1 MTHLNV
7 NKFTSTFK
15 NIFNRSKSKKIS
27 TRTGGGA
34 RAFLSKLSGAF
45 LLPISVLA
53 IAGLLL
59 GVGATIAGNAGGN
72 KGVEVLGNF
81 IKQLG
86 DPLFGALPLLF
97 TAALAV
103 SFTEEAG
110 VAVFNAIIGY
120 LIFSALQS
128 VFIQDIAEVK
138 DDAGNVITPAYKS
151 LLFGGWGL
159 EFPKIQ
165 SLFGTSLGFVSMQT
179 SVFGGIIVGFLVQW
193 AYNRFHTTQL
203 PQAISFFSGKRFVA
217 FVVIGLMIPLVF
229 IFLLLWPYVA
239 AGFNWFGENSGKIP
253 FGFDSFIFGFIERS
267 LVPFGLHHV
276 FYSPLWYTSAGGDVG
291 QSLTTWL
298 QDPNH
303 AIDRNQLLELASI
316 LKSNLKDNDI
326 AGINSVTGNM
336 INFAGNSSLSV
347 AGTVQGDS
355 TTTVALVGVSSNVIN
370 FATKNADGNWST
382 HSSPLYEFVSSQLR
396 IKLGRFL
403 DGKFSFMPWG
413 LPFAGLAIVLAAP
426 KENRNIALGVV
437 LPASLTS
444 FVTGVTEPIEF
455 TFLFL
460 APALFFGFHAF
471 MCALAFML
479 ANVLGV
485 HIGMTFSGGFLD
497 LVIYGMLPVLKGT
510 NFWWTIVV
518 GLAYA
523 PIYFFV
529 FYTWIIKADLPTP
542 GRGGNTKL
550 FTKKDFQAARSM
562 ETENLERVGIDQQTI
577 QIIEGFGGRENI
589 VKTGNCASRLRFDV
603 KDSSVVDEDKLKAAG
618 AFGLRRTSP
627 THVQAIFGPL
637 SETLRTKIDHALD
650 SNHNL
655 SSSSMNHDNNE
666 TGISN
671 ISKKI
676 SSYVKRED
684 LSQSANEYLEFLSLF
699 GGRPNIDKLTLA
711 NDTFT
716 FYFKKPID
724 LSKDYHLSLFNN
736 SASSIAKDYVKLTYN
751 KNINNIKALI
761 AQVNKEIA
769 SNNENVYS
777 PVENGKIK
785 SLASLKDSVF
795 SDKILGDGFVIT
807 QSDGK
812 VYAPISGEIV
822 ALFPTKHAYGIK
834 AKNGLNILVHIGIDT
849 VKLNGK
855 GFKSTIKQGDMVKQ
869 GDLLATVDLDLLKE
883 KNINSDVVVVVTS
896 DSIVQPQPIVVK
908 TNKKVSLKDIIIDK
922 FK

>member
-1 MTHLNV
+1 MTNSSV
-7 NKFTSTFK
+7 KKFGSLFKQKTSGK
-15 NIFNRSKSKKIS
+15 NHKKIS

-59 GVGATIAGNAGGN
+59 GVGATIAGNAGN
-72 KGVEVLGNF
+72 NEGVKILGNF

-128 VFIQDIAEVK
+128 VFIQEV
-138 DDAGNVITPAYKS
+138 AATETTSAYKK

-165 SLFGTSLGFVSMQT
+165 SLFGTTLGFVSMQT
-179 SVFGGIIVGFLVQW
+179 SVFGGIIVGFFVQW
-193 AYNRFHTTQL
+193 AYNRFHTIHL

-229 IFLLLWPYVA
+229 IFLLLWPYVG
-239 AGFNWFGENSGKIP
+239 AGFNWFGENSGQIP

-291 QSLTTWL
+291 QALDAWLANSENSINKENLLEIAKILQANNSVIAHISGLTTDFVNGAAL
-298 QDPNH
+298 
-303 AIDRNQLLELASI
+303 
-316 LKSNLKDNDI
+316 
-326 AGINSVTGNM
+326 
-336 INFAGNSSLSV
+336 AGNSV
-347 AGTVQGDS
+347 AGSVQGDS
-355 TTTVALVGVSSNVIN
+355 TTTVALVGITSNVVSFKKGDNIVPPL
-370 FATKNADGNWST
+370 
-382 HSSPLYEFVSSQLR
+382 PLYEFVASELK

-413 LPFAGLAIVLAAP
+413 LPFAGLAMVLAAP
-426 KENRNIALGVV
+426 KENRKIALGVV

-518 GLAYA
+518 GAAYA
-523 PIYFFV
+523 PVYFFV
-529 FYTWIIKADLPTP
+529 FYTWIVKADLPTP

-550 FTKKDFQAARSM
+550 YTKKDFQAAKDG
-562 ETENLERVGIDQQTI
+562 EKENLERVGIDPQTI
-577 QIIEGFGGRENI
+577 KIIEAFGGKENI
-589 VKTGNCASRLRFDV
+589 VKTANCASRLRFDV
-603 KDSSVVDEDKLKAAG
+603 KDSSIVDEEGLKVAG
-618 AFGLRRTSP
+618 AFGMRRTSP

-637 SETLRTKIDHALD
+637 SETLKTKIDHALA
-650 SNHNL
+650 SN
-655 SSSSMNHDNNE
+655 
-666 TGISN
+666 
-671 ISKKI
+671 
-676 SSYVKRED
+676 YD
-684 LSQSANEYLEFLSLF
+684 LSTSSTSSQNENRSLPVASKSNQGYVPRTDLSDNANDYLRFIGQF
-699 GGRPNIDKLTLA
+699 GGKENLAKLTFA
-711 NDTFT
+711 NNTLT
-716 FYFKKPID
+716 FYFKKPINAN
-724 LSKDYHLSLFNN
+724 KDYELSLFGN
-736 SASSIAKDYVKLTYN
+736 ASSSISKEFVKIIYEQDGEVAKR
-751 KNINNIKALI
+751 LI
-761 AQVNKEIA
+761 RTISEEIA
-769 SNNENVYS
+769 SKKENIHS
-777 PVENGKIK
+777 PVEGGKLK
-785 SLASLKDSVF
+785 SLASLKDGVF
-795 SDKILGDGFVIT
+795 SDKLLGDGFVVSQT
-807 QSDGK
+807 DGN
-812 VYAPISGEIV
+812 VYAPISGQIV

-834 AKNGLNILVHIGIDT
+834 AKNGLNVLVHIGIDT
-849 VKLNGK
+849 VKLEGK
-855 GFKSTIKQGDMVKQ
+855 GFKSTLKQGDIVKQ
-869 GDLLATVDLDLLKE
+869 GDLLAKVDLNVLKE
-883 KNINSDVVVVVTS
+883 NKVNSDVVIVVTT
-896 DSIVQPQPIVVK
+896 DSAIQPQDIEIK
-908 TNKKVSLKDIIIDK
+908 NSKKVSTKDIIIDN

>member
-1 MTHLNV
+1 MTHSNV

-15 NIFNRSKSKKIS
+15 NMFNRSKSKKIS

-72 KGVEVLGNF
+72 KWVEVLGNF

-128 VFIQDIAEVK
+128 VFIQEIAEVK
-138 DDAGNVITPAYKS
+138 DDAGNVIAPAYKS

-165 SLFGTSLGFVSMQT
+165 SLFGTTLGFVSMQT

-217 FVVIGLMIPLVF
+217 FVVIALMIPLVF

-239 AGFNWFGENSGKIP
+239 AGFNWFGQNSGKIP
-253 FGFDSFIFGFIERS
+253 YGFDSFIFGFIERS

-291 QSLTTWL
+291 QSLTEWL
-298 QDPNH
+298 KDGNH

-316 LKSNLKDNDI
+316 LKSNLKEADI
-326 AGINSVTGNM
+326 AGITSVTGNM
-336 INFAGNSSLSV
+336 INFVSNTNLTV
-347 AGTVQGDS
+347 AGSVQGDS
-355 TTTVALVGVSSNVIN
+355 TTTVALVGVSSNIIN
-370 FATKNADGNWST
+370 FATKDASGNWVS
-382 HSSPLYEFVSSQLR
+382 HSQPLYEFVANNLG

-426 KENRNIALGVV
+426 KENRNMALGVV

-460 APALFFGFHAF
+460 APALFFGFHAL

-479 ANVLGV
+479 ANLLGV

-523 PIYFFV
+523 PIYYFV
-529 FYTWIIKADLPTP
+529 FYFWIIKADLPTP

-550 FTKKDFQAARSM
+550 FTKKDFQATRDA
-562 ETENLERVGIDQQTI
+562 EGENLERVGIDPQTI
-577 QIIEGFGGRENI
+577 KIIEAFGGKENI

-603 KDSSVVDEDKLKAAG
+603 KDSGAVDEQKLKAAG

-637 SETLRTKIDHALD
+637 SETLRTKIDHALA
-650 SNHNL
+650 SNHDL
-655 SSSSMNHDNNE
+655 SSSSMNHDNDGSE
-666 TGISN
+666 MFHSLK
-671 ISKKI
+671 S
-676 SSYVKRED
+676 SSYVKRDD

-699 GGRPNIDKLTLA
+699 GGRANIDKLTLA

-724 LSKDYHLSLFNN
+724 LNKDYHLSLFNN
-736 SASSIAKDYVKLTYN
+736 SASSIAKDYVKLTFN
-751 KNINNIKALI
+751 KNITNVKALI
-761 AQVNKEIA
+761 TQVNKEIA
-769 SNNENVYS
+769 SNNENVHS
-777 PVENGKIK
+777 PIENGKIK
-785 SLASLKDSVF
+785 SLASLKDGVF
-795 SDKILGDGFVIT
+795 SDKILGDGFVVA

-822 ALFPTKHAYGIK
+822 AVFPTKHAYGIK
-834 AKNGLNILVHIGIDT
+834 AKNGLNVLVHIGIDT

-855 GFKSTIKQGDMVKQ
+855 GFKSTIKQGAFVKQ
-869 GDLLATVDLDLLKE
+869 GDLLATVDLEMLKN
-883 KNINSDVVVVVTS
+883 KDIKSDVIVVVTS
-896 DSIVQPQPIVVK
+896 DSAVQPQPIMIK
-908 TNKKVSLKDIIIDK
+908 NSKKVSTKDIIIDK